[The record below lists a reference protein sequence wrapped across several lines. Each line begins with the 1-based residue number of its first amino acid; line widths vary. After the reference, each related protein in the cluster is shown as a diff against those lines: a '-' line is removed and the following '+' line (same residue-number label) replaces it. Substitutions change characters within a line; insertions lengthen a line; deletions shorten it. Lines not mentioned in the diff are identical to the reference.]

1 MASPD
6 CVVGFNRLYF
16 KVGAIRAIVTKGF
29 ARKVC
34 NFPRLFFRVP
44 IAKGVPSDMIGP
56 AFSAIIIDFH
66 GFPFS

>member
-6 CVVGFNRLYF
+6 CVVGLDRLFF
-16 KVGAIRAIVTKGF
+16 KVGAIRAFVTKGF
-29 ARKVC
+29 AREIG

-56 AFSAIIIDFH
+56 AFSTIILDFH